1 MKSVLDVKDLAIKYG
16 DRYVVKNVSFS
27 LQKGKTLAILGPN
40 GAGKSTVFKAIL
52 GLLDYEGEIKWNIDP
67 KIGFVPQRFDF
78 DRTIPMTV
86 KEFIL
91 LHVESNFDFWFPKQ
105 NILNDIKKYLTLV
118 GAREYLNRKIGEL
131 SSGQLQRVLIA
142 RAVFGK
148 PNVLLFDEPTADI
161 DVEGEMTIYPL
172 INKLSRE
179 LDFTPILI
187 SHDLNIVYEFA
198 DSVIC
203 LNKKMMCFGA
213 PTSVLTPEQLNR
225 LYGEGVG
232 FYVHHEHSHKNI

>member
-1 MKSVLDVKDLAIKYG
+1 MTSILDVKNLAVKYN
-16 DRYVVKNVSFS
+16 DKYAVKGVSFS

-40 GAGKSTVFKAIL
+40 GAGKSTIFKAIL
-52 GLLDYEGEIKWNIDP
+52 GLVDYEGKIKWNIKP

-78 DRTIPMTV
+78 DRTVPITT
-86 KEFIL
+86 KEFML
-91 LHVESNFDFWFPKQ
+91 LHSASRSNFWFPKK
-105 NILNDIKKYLTLV
+105 NVLDEIKKYLKLV
-118 GAREYLNRKIGEL
+118 GADCHLNKKIGEL
-131 SSGQLQRVLIA
+131 SSGQFQRVLIA
-142 RAVFGK
+142 RAIFGK

-172 INKLSRE
+172 ISKLSKE

-203 LNKKMMCFGA
+203 LNKKMMCFGS
-213 PTSVLTPEQLNR
+213 PRFVLTPEQLNQ

-232 FYVHHEHSHKNI
+232 FYVHHSHHKL